1 MNGRLGRA
9 ARIAICVP
17 IRLIGCGVDWAREL
31 RDLRDV
37 RVRGAGGRGCE
48 RSGGRGRRRGHGERA
63 GRGEGRRRG
72 HEVVRA
78 GEFVL
83 REALS
88 AELEG
93 NVGTLPGAMDGSRR
107 GAGRRHRVLALRVG
121 QRTRGQGEGDKRRT
135 TERTR
140 TSTRNEQSE
149 TSRGVHVL
157 FSTGRGRVCLP
168 VFARHAFRVQR
179 VARVID
185 RHRHRG
191 WHIPIYLSMRL
202 SAARSLRPLVYR
214 PRAPFPAL
222 AHRSFST
229 YRPLTMPRTAET
241 ASFKVCRL
249 FFLSKIGRA
258 HV

>member
-63 GRGEGRRRG
+63 GRGEGRGRG

-191 WHIPIYLSMRL
+191 WHIPIYLSFSHATLSCSLSSPSRL
-202 SAARSLRPLVYR
+202 SPARTLPSSRSPFLLHLSPAHHAAYR
-214 PRAPFPAL
+214 RNRQL
-222 AHRSFST
+222 QG
-229 YRPLTMPRTAET
+229 L
-241 ASFKVCRL
+241 
-249 FFLSKIGRA
+249 
-258 HV
+258 